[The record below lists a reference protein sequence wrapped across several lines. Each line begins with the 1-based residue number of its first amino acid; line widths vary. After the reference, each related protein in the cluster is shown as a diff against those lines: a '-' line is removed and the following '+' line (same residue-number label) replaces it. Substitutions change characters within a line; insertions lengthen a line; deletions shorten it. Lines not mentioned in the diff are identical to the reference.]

1 MSQIDNRIFVK
12 NRHPLQTFSLGLQHV
27 LAMYAGAVIVPLIVG
42 GNLGFSQEQ
51 ITYLVAIDLFMCGIA
66 TLLQVFAN
74 RWFGIGMPVVL
85 GCAFQAVT
93 PMIAIGKDFGI
104 SYIYGAIIAMGLFV
118 ILFGGLFGKL
128 IRLFPPVVTGS
139 VVTIIGVTLI
149 PVAFNDLGG
158 GQGNPDFGSPTNLL
172 LGFGVLVFIVIMNK
186 LSGGFIRAISILL
199 GLVIGTT
206 IASFMGQ
213 VDFTPVA
220 EASWF
225 HAVQPFYFGVPK
237 FNMTAILTMIIVAM
251 VGIAESTGVFM
262 ALGKIIGR
270 DVDSKDLARGYRAE
284 GLAITIGGIFN
295 AFPYTTYSQNVGL
308 IQMSRVKTRDVIVVA
323 GCLLMLLGLV
333 PKIAALTTLIPKS
346 VLGGAMVAMFGMV
359 VSSGLRMLGSQVD
372 MNRHENLLI
381 IACSVGMGLG
391 VTVVPQLFASLPS
404 TVRILTDN
412 GIVAGTFT
420 AMVLNLLFN
429 GTKQPTS
436 DLQMDEEEIS
446 HSAAS

>member
-436 DLQMDEEEIS
+436 DLQKDEEEIS